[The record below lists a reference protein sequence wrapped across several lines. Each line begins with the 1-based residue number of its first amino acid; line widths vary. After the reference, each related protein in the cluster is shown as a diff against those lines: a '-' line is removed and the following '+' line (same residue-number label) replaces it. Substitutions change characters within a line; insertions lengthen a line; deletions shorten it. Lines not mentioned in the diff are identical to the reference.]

1 MDSKMTKSDRPMLI
15 GGKLVESESGEW
27 LESLNPATE
36 EVIGRVPSGSI
47 KDVDKAVEAA
57 SQAQPEWAAL
67 AVSERGELLRALAD
81 GLMERAGELLELE
94 VKDTGNTIAK
104 MRRDVEKAANL
115 QRYFAGLGLELKG
128 ETVPASPGNLHFT
141 VCEPYGVVARIVPF
155 NHPISFAAGRLAAPL
170 MAGNSVI
177 IKPSEQAPL
186 SASILAE
193 VCAQVLPPGLVNIV
207 TGTGP
212 VAGDA
217 IVRHPGI
224 KRIAFIGSVPT
235 GMMIQRAAAEVGVK
249 HITLEL
255 GGKNPMIV
263 FPDADLDQAVRGA
276 VAGMNFTHQGQSCGS
291 TSRLMLH
298 DSIHDEFLS
307 RVVQRVSDLR
317 IGDPMDEQT
326 EMGPMVSAEQLA
338 KTLHYIEAGRQD
350 GARLM
355 TGGGR
360 PEGAAFERG
369 YWVRPTVFAD
379 VTQDMRIAREEIFGP
394 VLAVMRWKD
403 VDQAVDMANATE
415 YGLSAAIWTK
425 DLKNALTTA
434 RRLRSGYIWING
446 TSSHYL
452 GTPFGGMKN
461 SGIGR
466 EEILDELRSYTE
478 TKTVHVMLN

>member
-1 MDSKMTKSDRPMLI
+1 
-15 GGKLVESESGEW
+15 
-27 LESLNPATE
+27 
-36 EVIGRVPSGSI
+36 
-47 KDVDKAVEAA
+47 
-57 SQAQPEWAAL
+57 
-67 AVSERGELLRALAD
+67 
-81 GLMERAGELLELE
+81 
-94 VKDTGNTIAK
+94 
-104 MRRDVEKAANL
+104 
-115 QRYFAGLGLELKG
+115 
-128 ETVPASPGNLHFT
+128 
-141 VCEPYGVVARIVPF
+141 
-155 NHPISFAAGRLAAPL
+155 

-177 IKPSEQAPL
+177 IKPPEQAPL

-307 RVVQRVSDLR
+307 RDVERVSALR

-338 KTLHYIEAGRQD
+338 KTLHYIDAGRQD
-350 GARLM
+350 GASLM
-355 TGGGR
+355 TGGAT
-360 PEGAAFERG
+360 PEGAAFER
-369 YWVRPTVFAD
+369 
-379 VTQDMRIAREEIFGP
+379 
-394 VLAVMRWKD
+394 
-403 VDQAVDMANATE
+403 
-415 YGLSAAIWTK
+415 
-425 DLKNALTTA
+425 
-434 RRLRSGYIWING
+434 GYIWING

>member
-1 MDSKMTKSDRPMLI
+1 MLI

-27 LESLNPATE
+27 IESLNPATE

-67 AVSERGELLRALAD
+67 PAGERGELLRALAD
-81 GLMERAGELLELE
+81 GLMARAAELLELE

-104 MRRDVEKAANL
+104 MKRDVEKVANL

-177 IKPSEQAPL
+177 VKPPEQAPL

-193 VCAQVLPPGLVNIV
+193 VCARVLPPGLVNIV

-235 GMMIQRAAAEVGVK
+235 GMRIQRAAAEVAVK

-263 FPDADLDQAVRGA
+263 FPDADLDAAVQGA
-276 VAGMNFTHQGQSCGS
+276 VSGMNFTHQGQSCGS

-298 DSIHDEFLS
+298 DSIHDDFLA
-307 RVVQRVSDLR
+307 RVVERVSALR
-317 IGDPMDEQT
+317 VGDPMDEAT
-326 EMGPMVSAEQLA
+326 DMGPMVSADQLA
-338 KTLHYIEAGRQD
+338 KTLHYIEAGIED

-355 TGGGR
+355 TGGAR
-360 PEGAAFERG
+360 PGGPAFERG
-369 YWVRPTVFAD
+369 YWVRPTIFAG
-379 VTQDMRIAREEIFGP
+379 VTQDMLIAREEIFGP

-403 VDQAVDMANATE
+403 EGEAVDMANATE
-415 YGLSAAIWTK
+415 YGLSAAIWTT
-425 DLKNALTTA
+425 DLKCALTTA
-434 RRLRSGYIWING
+434 RQLRSGYVWING
-446 TSSHYL
+446 TSAHYL

-466 EEILDELRSYTE
+466 EEMLDELRSYTE
-478 TKTVHVMLN
+478 TKTVHVML

>member
-1 MDSKMTKSDRPMLI
+1 MDTQTTKGDRPMLI

-27 LESLNPATE
+27 IVSLNPATE
-36 EVIGRVPSGSI
+36 EVIGRVPAASK
-47 KDVDKAVEAA
+47 KDVDRAVEAA
-57 SQAQPEWAAL
+57 VQAQPQWAAL
-67 AVSERGELLRALAD
+67 PAGKRGDYLRALAD
-81 GLMERAGELLELE
+81 ALMERAGELLELE
-94 VKDTGNTIAK
+94 VRDTGNTIAK
-104 MRRDVEKAANL
+104 MKRDVEKAANL

-128 ETVPASPGNLHFT
+128 ETVPASPGNLHYT

-177 IKPSEQAPL
+177 VKPPEQAPL
-186 SASILAE
+186 SSSILAE
-193 VCAQVLPPGLVNIV
+193 LCARVLPPGVVNIT

-212 VAGDA
+212 VTGDA

-235 GMMIQRAAAEVGVK
+235 GMKIQRAAAEVGVK

-263 FPDADLDQAVRGA
+263 FPDADLDAAVKGA

-291 TSRLMLH
+291 TSRLLLH
-298 DSIHDEFLS
+298 SSIHDDFLA
-307 RVVQRVSDLR
+307 RVVERVSNLR
-317 IGDPMDEQT
+317 LGDPMDEAT
-326 EMGPMVSAEQLA
+326 EMGPVVSKEQLA
-338 KTLHYIEAGRQD
+338 KVLHYIEAGKED

-355 TGGGR
+355 CGGSR
-360 PEGAAFERG
+360 PEGAAYERG
-369 YWVRPTVFAD
+369 YWVQPTVFAG

-394 VLAVMRWKD
+394 VLSVMRWND
-403 VDQAVDMANATE
+403 SDEAVDMANATE

-434 RRLRSGYIWING
+434 RRLQSGYIWING
-446 TSSHYL
+446 TSAHYL

-461 SGIGR
+461 SGLGR

-478 TKTVHVMLN
+478 TKTVHVML

>member
-1 MDSKMTKSDRPMLI
+1 MLI
-15 GGKLVESESGEW
+15 GGELVESESGEW
-27 LESLNPATE
+27 IVSLNPATE
-36 EVIGRVPSGSI
+36 EVIGRVPAGSK

-57 SQAQPEWAAL
+57 IQAQPGWAAL
-67 AVSERGELLRALAD
+67 PPSERGDLLRGLAD
-81 GLMERAGELLELE
+81 ALMERAGELLELE
-94 VKDTGNTIAK
+94 VRDTGNTIAK
-104 MRRDVEKAANL
+104 MKRDVEKAANL

-128 ETVPASPGNLHFT
+128 ETVPASPGNLHYT

-177 IKPSEQAPL
+177 VKPPEQAPL

-193 VCAQVLPPGLVNIV
+193 ICARVLPPGVVNIV

-212 VAGDA
+212 VTGDA
-217 IVRHPGI
+217 IVRHPAI

-235 GMMIQRAAAEVGVK
+235 GMRIQRAAAEVGVK

-263 FPDADLDQAVRGA
+263 FPDADLDLAVKGA

-298 DSIHDEFLS
+298 SSIHDDFLA
-307 RVVQRVSDLR
+307 RVVERVSALR
-317 IGDPMDEQT
+317 VGDPMDEAT
-326 EMGPMVSAEQLA
+326 EMGPVISKEQLA
-338 KTLHYIEAGRQD
+338 KVLHYIDAGRED

-355 TGGGR
+355 CGGTK

-369 YWVRPTVFAD
+369 YWVRPAVFAG

-394 VLAVMRWKD
+394 VLSVMRWTD
-403 VDQAVDMANATE
+403 VDEAVDMANATE

-425 DLKNALTTA
+425 DLKNALSTA
-434 RRLRSGYIWING
+434 RRLQSGYIWING
-446 TSSHYL
+446 TSAHYL

-466 EEILDELRSYTE
+466 EEILDEMKSYTE
-478 TKTVHVMLN
+478 TKTVHVML